1 MQTGTK
7 IPLLATVAALLMFR
21 DQSGHANHA
30 RPACG
35 VLMPPDHPLPRTRN
49 RPPVGWRQVQS
60 RRRYRAIAYRQR
72 RNAHTKP

>member
-7 IPLLATVAALLMFR
+7 IPLLATVAALLMGR

-30 RPACG
+30 QPAT
-35 VLMPPDHPLPRTRN
+35 RTTRN

-60 RRRYRAIAYRQR
+60 RRRHRAIAYRQR
-72 RNAHTKP
+72 RNAQA